1 MLINMSSEQKK
12 AVQNPK
18 SRSETD
24 QKVVQ
29 YPGAEP
35 ARPPQKG
42 LSKTH
47 EGYWKPRIKKRTFES
62 KGVLKE
68 VPDWH
73 VRLGHRGAQR
83 WVNLETANRDTA
95 ARKARDFW
103 LKLQAGGWSAIIA
116 EKRGVVASPTLGEF
130 LAAVDAHGGL
140 NPPTFAIYASKL
152 RTVVAGVFGIKG
164 TAARFGH
171 STGGAEKW
179 RAKVDAVRLHRLTTP
194 ALKCWQDRYLK
205 RFAHNPAKQEKA
217 KVSINSLLRAG
228 RSLFAEKILR
238 QIPHLKLPDPLPFAD
253 VVPPRVRVK
262 RYVSKIDP
270 TALYLQAVRELARP
284 DEATLAAAVQAQTG
298 KHQGAPAAT
307 TEGIMRW
314 KLSPLWPR
322 EVARRREA
330 FKVICLALYAGLRR
344 DEIDT
349 LTWRQVDFER
359 GSIHV
364 MTTEH
369 GRVKSADS
377 ERVVDIDAGLVAIL
391 MEAKKEA
398 SGQFVIEAKAGAK
411 PASTYHH
418 YRCARLFRWVVD
430 WLREKGIESV
440 NALHVLRKEFGSIM
454 TAEHGIS
461 AASRALGHANIQLTQ
476 AVYVGQKKRA
486 AVSVPTLA
494 A

>member
-1 MLINMSSEQKK
+1 MSSAHEI
-12 AVQNPK
+12 ALQNPK
-18 SRSETD
+18 TKSEIS
-24 QKVVQ
+24 QKLSQ
-29 YPGAEP
+29 EPQAEP
-35 ARPPQKG
+35 P
-42 LSKTH
+42 SKTAAKAFSKTQ
-47 EGYWKPRIKKRTFES
+47 EGYWKPRLQKRHYTADGCRQEMS
-62 KGVLKE
+62 
-68 VPDWH
+68 DWQAQMSH
-73 VRLGHRGAQR
+73 GGKQR
-83 WVNLETANRDTA
+83 WVNLETPNRDTA
-95 ARKARDFW
+95 ARKARDIW
-103 LKLQAGGWSAIIA
+103 LKLQGGGWGAVVSD
-116 EKRGVVASPTLGEF
+116 KRGVVTAPKLGEF
-130 LAAVDAHGGL
+130 LAAVQAHGSL
-140 NPPTFAIYASKL
+140 NPATFAIYASKL
-152 RTVVAGVFGIKG
+152 RTIVAGVFGVKG
-164 TAARFGH
+164 TSARFAH
-171 STGGAEKW
+171 RTGGADKW

-194 ALKCWQDRYLK
+194 ALKRWQDRYLK

-228 RSLFAEKILR
+228 RSLFSEKILR
-238 QIPHLKLPDPLPFAD
+238 QIPHLKFPDQLPFAD

-270 TALYLQAVRELARP
+270 TELYLQAVRELARP

-298 KHQGAPAAT
+298 KHREEPAVT
-307 TEGIMRW
+307 TEGVLRW

-322 EVARRREA
+322 EIARRREA

-349 LTWRQVDFER
+349 LTWSQVDFER

-369 GRVKSADS
+369 GRVKTAES
-377 ERVVDIDAGLVAIL
+377 ERVVDIDVGLVAIL
-391 MEAKKEA
+391 REAKKDA
-398 SGQFVIEAKAGAK
+398 SGQFVIEAKADAK

-430 WLREKGIESV
+430 WLREKGVESV